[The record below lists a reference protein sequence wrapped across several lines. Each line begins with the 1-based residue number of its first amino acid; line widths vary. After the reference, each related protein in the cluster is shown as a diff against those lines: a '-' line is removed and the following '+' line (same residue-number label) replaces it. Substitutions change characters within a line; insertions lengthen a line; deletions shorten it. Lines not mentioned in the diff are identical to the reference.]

1 MQTSDQSLSS
11 EDPLEKEK
19 AAHSSILAWRI
30 PWTVQSI
37 GSQESDTTEWLS
49 LHFICL
55 RSSFISFPV
64 TWLFSLPFFSIWFVA
79 LYLIDLEELSILNI
93 CDTSCKFIFLRLLSF
108 FFLAAL
114 GLRCSE
120 GAFSNC
126 TLHRASLVV
135 WQWVSLW
142 DLRSL
147 TRDQILSP
155 CTGRQIL
162 NHWTTREVPS
172 GCCLLILLFVIFFW
186 RLFCLTF

>member
-1 MQTSDQSLSS
+1 MDCTVYRVTRVGHNWMTFTSLHMLKIQFYFLSCDMTIFFTLFFNLVCCSLSYR
-11 EDPLEKEK
+11 L
-19 AAHSSILAWRI
+19 RG
-30 PWTVQSI
+30 TVYFEYLWYELQI
-37 GSQESDTTEWLS
+37 YFSQ
-49 LHFICL
+49 
-55 RSSFISFPV
+55 
-64 TWLFSLPFFSIWFVA
+64 VA
-79 LYLIDLEELSILNI
+79 V
-93 CDTSCKFIFLRLLSF
+93 FF